1 MKQHISLRQA
11 NQNFSRYVEAI
22 ERGEEFV
29 VTRRG
34 RPVALL
40 SPAPRRASRRR
51 TVGQEASLKRLF
63 ASARPLGLGKWRREQ
78 LYEDV

>member
-11 NQNFSRYVEAI
+11 NQNFSRYIEAV
-22 ERGEEFV
+22 ERGQEFV

-34 RPVALL
+34 EPVALL
-40 SPAPRRASRRR
+40 SRAPRRASRRLS
-51 TVGQEASLKRLF
+51 VAQAAALKRLF
-63 ASARPLGLGKWRREQ
+63 ESARPLGIGKWRREE

>member
-11 NQNFSRYVEAI
+11 NQNFSRYIEAV

-34 RPVALL
+34 KPVAVL
-40 SPAPRRASRRR
+40 SPAPRRGVRRL
-51 TVGQEASLKRLF
+51 TPAQKSALQRLF
-63 ASARPLGLGKWRREQ
+63 ARARPLGIRKWRRDE